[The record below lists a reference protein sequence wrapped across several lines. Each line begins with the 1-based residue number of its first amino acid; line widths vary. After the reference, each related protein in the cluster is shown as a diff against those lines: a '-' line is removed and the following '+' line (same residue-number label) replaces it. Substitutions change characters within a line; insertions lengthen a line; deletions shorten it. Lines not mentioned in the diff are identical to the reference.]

1 MIEKTILAATS
12 ASSNNPAA
20 LAALASIELSLA
32 APFNFRPQSELD
44 ELIGK
49 WARTLRGVDP
59 VVVDSL
65 TAQLRA
71 TRAPIDALAGPLKQ
85 AS

>member
-1 MIEKTILAATS
+1 MIGNTMLAATG

-20 LAALASIELSLA
+20 LSALALILLSLA
-32 APFNFRPQSELD
+32 EPINPPTQNELY
-44 ELIGK
+44 ELIDK
-49 WARTLRGVDP
+49 WGRTLQGIDP

-71 TRAPIDALAGPLKQ
+71 IRAPIDALAGSLKQ